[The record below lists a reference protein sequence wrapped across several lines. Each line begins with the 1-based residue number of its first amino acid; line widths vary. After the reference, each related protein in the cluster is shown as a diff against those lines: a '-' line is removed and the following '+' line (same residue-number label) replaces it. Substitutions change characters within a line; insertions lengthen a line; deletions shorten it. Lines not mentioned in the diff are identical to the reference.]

1 MAEKKTIPKRI
12 FNLIIM
18 IIAFAIC
25 VIPAAIYVLAMLVY
39 ESLADQSSEDAP
51 AFKWIDKHIVEGIGD
66 ILENLQK

>member
-39 ESLADQSSEDAP
+39 ESSEDAP